1 VGIPRDWRGLTWW
14 TIAFVAGVLLIA
26 YAPGAW
32 PALGTLIVAPT
43 VITLMLFAWGFL
55 LYRLAKLFGGNPKS
69 NDSFGTLGICLVRL
83 LDCAARRCVA
93 ESPMKCGR
101 GIARRV

>member
-1 VGIPRDWRGLTWW
+1 MGIPRDWRGLTWW

-69 NDSFGTLGICLVRL
+69 NDSFGLWVYVSFAFLIVPLVVAWL
-83 LDCAARRCVA
+83 SRR
-93 ESPMKCGR
+93 
-101 GIARRV
+101 